1 MIAILAANFV
11 VLVHLAF
18 ILFVVLG
25 GFLALRWRKI
35 ARVHLPCVLWGLGI
49 EWFGWLCPL
58 TPLEYRLRRLAGEAG
73 YSGGFVDHYI
83 MPLVY
88 PPGLTRTVQIV
99 LGVTVVAVNVVAYV
113 LVIRRR
119 SSSRPLP
126 EQTGRQED
134 DGLEELE
141 HTADRDPDQP
151 QGQ

>member
-1 MIAILAANFV
+1 MVI
-11 VLVHLAF
+11 HLAF
-18 ILFVVLG
+18 IVFVVLG
-25 GFLALRWRKI
+25 GWLALRWPRL
-35 ARVHLPCVLWGLGI
+35 VWCHLPCAVWGALI
-49 EWFGWLCPL
+49 ELVGWVCPL
-58 TPLEYRLRRLAGEAG
+58 TPLERRLRQAGGEEG
-73 YSGGFVDHYI
+73 FTGGFIDHYI

-99 LGVTVVAVNVVAYV
+99 LGVTVVTINVIAYV